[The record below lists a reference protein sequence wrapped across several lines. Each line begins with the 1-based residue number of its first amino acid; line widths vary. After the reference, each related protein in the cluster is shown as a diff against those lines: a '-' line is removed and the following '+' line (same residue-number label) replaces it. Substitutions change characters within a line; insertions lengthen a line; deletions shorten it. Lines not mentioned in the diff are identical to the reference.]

1 MPLDSQLELF
11 NCFWILTG
19 GLLYDGQKAII
30 CTSFLSEVVEGFW
43 GAEPDRVLLLLLKVA
58 MRYLFLAHG
67 SYAFPVEARLY
78 PHPHPHPPK
87 KKEGLWGWNLSWRIS
102 RLMKSYLPNTPT
114 HWRHWLLIHHLANRV
129 FIIFFKEMPPIL
141 SLGFLSDWIYPIC
154 HCH

>member
-67 SYAFPVEARLY
+67 SYAFPVEARPL
-78 PHPHPHPPK
+78 PPSPPPPPK
-87 KKEGLWGWNLSWRIS
+87 KRGIVRLELILEDQQINEILSPQ
-102 RLMKSYLPNTPT
+102 YPNT
-114 HWRHWLLIHHLANRV
+114 LEALIANT
-129 FIIFFKEMPPIL
+129 P
-141 SLGFLSDWIYPIC
+141 LG
-154 HCH
+154 